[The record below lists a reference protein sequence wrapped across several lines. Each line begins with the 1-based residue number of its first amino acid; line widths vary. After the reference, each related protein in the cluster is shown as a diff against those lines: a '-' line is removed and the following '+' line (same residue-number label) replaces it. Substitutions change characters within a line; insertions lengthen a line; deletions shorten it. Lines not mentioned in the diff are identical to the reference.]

1 MGESAVVTMKE
12 NGMVIVPQEVRNVLG
27 VDGEEVYLR
36 LNDIEVA
43 KQIEAEAE
51 G

>member
-1 MGESAVVTMKE
+1 MKE
-12 NGMVIVPQEVRNVLG
+12 NGMVVVPVEVRKVLG

-43 KQIEAEAE
+43 GKEVEE
-51 G
+51 TNG